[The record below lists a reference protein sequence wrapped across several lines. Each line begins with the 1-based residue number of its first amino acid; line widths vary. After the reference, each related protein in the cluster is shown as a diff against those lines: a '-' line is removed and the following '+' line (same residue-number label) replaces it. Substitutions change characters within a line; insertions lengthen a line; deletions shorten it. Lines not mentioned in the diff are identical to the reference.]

1 MNNANLSKAPI
12 CIIVVFYI
20 FIASLSINIV
30 AECLCPQTL
39 GGIYLTRRKPVPYQQ
54 SCHAEKEIIA
64 NLRIDSIWTKNTTPQ
79 YVKYTILSKAVVD
92 TSIFEN
98 SDLDSVTNL
107 LSYDTSGFSI
117 NFIDSLGNT
126 SNLTIGDTLRDVF
139 VLQGICSGNGIFWN
153 ISQKKC
159 CFLNESNPPFPLKSA
174 LSTFNNYL
182 NSNNFY
188 KGELA
193 PVGDLKIGPI
203 FNLDFNGE
211 LGWQLTA
218 YNDLA
223 NWYFIKYTGSS
234 GCGALGCETYQTN
247 TYRIS
252 QSGAIDQIACESD
265 LPERCATHTLL
276 DNRANN
282 IKLPLSMNFIVY
294 DLAGRRI
301 AKINSIRPTDLQ
313 KIIANLHLK
322 NKLYILQSEDNKE
335 TTQLYRNFY

>member
-1 MNNANLSKAPI
+1 MNNANLPKLPI
-12 CIIVVFYI
+12 YTLFVFYI
-20 FIASLSINIV
+20 SIVSLSINTV

-139 VLQGICSGNGIFWN
+139 VLQGLCSGNGIFWN

-174 LSTFNNYL
+174 LSTFNSYL

-188 KGELA
+188 KGEFA

-203 FNLDFNGE
+203 FNLDFNGA

-223 NWYFIKYTGSS
+223 YWYFIEYIGSS
-234 GCGALGCETYQTN
+234 GCGALGCETYQTI

-252 QSGAIDQIACESD
+252 QSGAIAQIACESD

-276 DNRANN
+276 DNRAKNV
-282 IKLPLSMNFIVY
+282 KLPSSMNFIVY

-301 AKINSIRPTDLQ
+301 AKINLIRPTDLH
-313 KIIANLHLK
+313 KISANLHLK
-322 NKLYILQSEDNKE
+322 DRLYILQSEDNKA
-335 TTQLYRNFY
+335 TTKLYRNYY